1 MPCRQG
7 QATCQGLKP
16 GARPAEE
23 QASAAPTARRCSTS
37 RPAEVLVKIHTL
49 LTPARALACC
59 LFVLAVLLL
68 QLRGT
73 GGTEAPA
80 GQGATPPSKRVTL
93 LSSFS
98 LQDSAR
104 YQEAFAAMER
114 STGIEVVIRA
124 AGGDFADHVFV
135 ATPGFEAPDIAVFA
149 QPGLFR
155 EMVAGGFIHPLPPDL
170 AQTVVRDFP
179 PFLDPLLRRGDQHYG
194 LWARVAIKSLVW
206 YRRALFEQHGLA
218 VPRSD
223 AELAALEQQMIRKGL
238 VPWCIGVAARGATGW
253 VGTDWV
259 EEFMLRDAGPAAYD
273 RWVAQELP
281 FTAGPVRR
289 AFARWDRMVRT
300 PGMTL
305 GGPEGVLHTFVEEA
319 ARKFAGQP
327 APCMMM
333 RNSEWVTSEF
343 PDSVH
348 IGPGEQIDFFI
359 LPGRSESHVELLVA
373 GDVAAP
379 LNARPETMEV
389 LRYMASA
396 DFGRRRAAAGAY
408 LSGHKDVE
416 PASYVEP
423 LAARLSAVWH
433 EATVMRMDASDL
445 MPAVLGTAAFWTG
458 MVDHLKGASVN
469 DVTAGIDRTW
479 RQWRAQQAAPAAAAP
494 ASAAA
499 SR

>member
-1 MPCRQG
+1 M
-7 QATCQGLKP
+7 
-16 GARPAEE
+16 
-23 QASAAPTARRCSTS
+23 QASRSAPPGQTCRKW
-37 RPAEVLVKIHTL
+37 LVKILRL

-59 LFVLAVLLL
+59 LLALVVLLM
-68 QLRGT
+68 QLRG
-73 GGTEAPA
+73 GAGHDDAQAAP
-80 GQGATPPSKRVTL
+80 PDSHRRVTL

-104 YQEAFAAMER
+104 YQEAFAALER
-114 STGIEVVIRA
+114 SAGIEVVIRA
-124 AGGDFADHVFV
+124 AGGDFADHVYV
-135 ATPGFEAPDIAVFA
+135 ATPGFDAPDIAVFA

-155 EMVAGGFIHPLPPDL
+155 EMVAGGFVQPLPDDL
-170 AQTVVRDFP
+170 AQSVVRDFP
-179 PFLDPLLRRGDQHYG
+179 PFIDPLLRQGERHYG

-218 VPRSD
+218 VPRTD
-223 AELAALEQQMIRKGL
+223 AELAALEQRIMRKGL

-273 RWVAQELP
+273 RWVSLEMP

-300 PGMTL
+300 PGMTS
-305 GGPEGVLHTFVEEA
+305 GGPQKVLSTFVEEA
-319 ARKFAGQP
+319 ARQFSSDP
-327 APCMMM
+327 APCLMM
-333 RNSEWVTSEF
+333 RNAEWVTSEF
-343 PDSVH
+343 PDSMH
-348 IGPGEQIDFFI
+348 IGPGEQVDFFI
-359 LPGRSESHVELLVA
+359 LPGQSASHVELLVA

-416 PASYVEP
+416 PASYAEP
-423 LAARLSAVWH
+423 LAARLSEVWH
-433 EATVMRMDASDL
+433 NAAVMRMDASDL
-445 MPAVLGTAAFWTG
+445 MPAVLGTAAFWTA
-458 MVDHLKGASVN
+458 MVDNLKGTSVN
-469 DVTAGIDRTW
+469 DVTANIDATW
-479 RQWRAQQAAPAAAAP
+479 RQARAAQADAAQPAA
-494 ASAAA
+494 SAGGK
-499 SR
+499 R

>member
-1 MPCRQG
+1 M
-7 QATCQGLKP
+7 
-16 GARPAEE
+16 
-23 QASAAPTARRCSTS
+23 
-37 RPAEVLVKIHTL
+37 KILTL
-49 LTPARALACC
+49 LTPARALVCC
-59 LFVLAVLLL
+59 LIVLAVLLL
-68 QLRGT
+68 QLRGA
-73 GGTEAPA
+73 GSAAPA
-80 GQGATPPSKRVTL
+80 PPTSATAPSKRVTL

-114 STGIEVVIRA
+114 ATGIEVVIRA
-124 AGGDFADHVFV
+124 AGGDFADHVYV

-155 EMVAGGFIHPLPPDL
+155 DMLAGGFIQPLPPDL
-170 AQTVVRDFP
+170 ARSVTRDFP
-179 PFLDPLLRRGDQHYG
+179 PFLDPLLRRGEQHYG

-218 VPRSD
+218 VPRTD
-223 AELAALEQQMIRKGL
+223 VELAALEQQMMRKGL

-273 RWVAQELP
+273 RWVALDMP

-289 AFARWDRMVRT
+289 AFARWDRMVGT

-305 GGPEGVLHTFVEEA
+305 GGPRGVLNTFVEEA
-319 ARKFAGQP
+319 ARTFAGQP

-333 RNSEWVTSEF
+333 RNAEWVTSEF

-348 IGPGEQIDFFI
+348 IGPGEQIDFFV
-359 LPGRSESHVELLVA
+359 LPGRSASHVELLVA
-373 GDVAAP
+373 GDIAAP
-379 LNARPETMEV
+379 LNNRPETMEV

-396 DFGRRRAAAGAY
+396 EFGRRRAAAGAY

-423 LAARLSAVWH
+423 LAARLSEVWQ

-479 RQWRAQQAAPAAAAP
+479 RQWRAQQSVPAAAQAASA